1 MPGMVDPVHDDHGA
15 PWRSPAGGPRLGDGV
30 EKWPAERIQAEI
42 DKRLEAE
49 AVAGGE
55 LMADGGH
62 VELREGETRDDDSGH
77 ASGTLEMLKEHA
89 DDVEWPALHVGDHVS
104 DREDPDGTMLVVGLD
119 TLRADAYELA
129 NGGPTVADVNAE
141 YPETDDV
148 VEVVFPDRTDMDA
161 DKKRYAYPR
170 TRLKLETPIHSR
182 DEDEGG
188 DE

>member
-89 DDVEWPALHVGDHVS
+89 DEVEWPALHVGDRVS
-104 DREDPDGTMLVVGLD
+104 DREGDDATLLVVGVPPV
-119 TLRADAYELA
+119 TAEIREAR
-129 NGGPTVADVNAE
+129 GKTVAEWNPE
-141 YPETDDV
+141 YPADDEV
-148 VEVVFPDRTDMDA
+148 VEVVYPDRTTVDIDA
-161 DKKRYAYPR
+161 LDVYSFPR
-170 TRLKLETPIHSR
+170 SRLKLEDEFHDSNEDSR
-182 DEDEGG
+182 GEE
-188 DE
+188 